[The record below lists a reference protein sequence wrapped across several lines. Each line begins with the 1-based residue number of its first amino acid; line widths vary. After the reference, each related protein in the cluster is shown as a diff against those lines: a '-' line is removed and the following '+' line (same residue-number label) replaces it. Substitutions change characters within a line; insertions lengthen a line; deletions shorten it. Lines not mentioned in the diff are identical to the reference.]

1 MARLK
6 RQEAQWQR
14 KTLGK
19 WTRGSPERRKEFRN
33 PSNIPIGR
41 LYTPEDIA
49 YRDEAE
55 QAGFPGEYPYLRG
68 VYPTMYRGRPWTMRM
83 FSGFGTPEDTNKRL
97 HYLLEHGETG
107 LSIAFDMPTLY
118 GYDPDHPRA
127 EGEVGRCGVSVGSLK
142 DMEVILEGIPLEK

>member
-1 MARLK
+1 
-6 RQEAQWQR
+6 
-14 KTLGK
+14 
-19 WTRGSPERRKEFRN
+19 
-33 PSNIPIGR
+33 
-41 LYTPEDIA
+41 
-49 YRDEAE
+49 
-55 QAGFPGEYPYLRG
+55 
-68 VYPTMYRGRPWTMRM
+68 MRM

-142 DMEVILEGIPLEK
+142 DMEVILEGIPLGKVSTSMTINAPASVLTAMYVGVAEMQGVKPKELRGRARGAVVGE